1 MRLIAD
7 SISNPVRPLLLA
19 LTLFAS
25 LPVATSAEAQIFE
38 PETFTL
44 DNGLQVVVVEND
56 QVPVVSHM
64 IWYKVGAADEP
75 KGKSG
80 IAHFLEHLMFKGTE
94 SMAPGEQSRI
104 INRLGGQE
112 NAFTSNDYTGY
123 YQNVPKQ
130 HLGRMM
136 EIEADRMVNL
146 TLSPDHVK
154 SELEVVLEERRSRID
169 NQPSSQLS
177 EMTSAATYLAY
188 PYRIPVI
195 GWEAEIR
202 GLTQQDAIDYYGT
215 WYAPNNAILV
225 VAGDATADE
234 VRTLAEATYGKI
246 PARDIPDR
254 IALRGVEPTH
264 LAATRVTMESARVDQ
279 PSWSRRYLAPGF
291 GWGDRQHTAPLE
303 VLAEILGGG
312 STSRMYRSLVVDKA
326 VSVSAGSWYS
336 PEGLGPQTF
345 GVYATPAQGIEI
357 ADLEAAIDAELALL
371 LRDGVTEEE
380 VATAVKRMRR
390 GSIFAR
396 DDVLYPARL
405 FGRTLASGG
414 TIADVEDWPNRIAAV
429 TPDAVLEA
437 ARAVFV
443 PENSTTS
450 ILLSKPAS

>member
-1 MRLIAD
+1 MRLID
-7 SISNPVRPLLLA
+7 CLTRPLMFTLA
-19 LTLFAS
+19 LSPGLIFGSPAD
-25 LPVATSAEAQIFE
+25 AQIFE
-38 PETFTL
+38 PTTFML
-44 DNGLQVVVVEND
+44 DNGMQVVMIEND
-56 QVPVVSHM
+56 RVPVVSHM
-64 IWYKVGAADEP
+64 VWYKVGAADEP

-94 SMAPGEQSRI
+94 TMGPGEQSRI

-146 TLSPDHVK
+146 TLLPDHVK
-154 SELEVVLEERRSRID
+154 SELQVVLEERRSRID
-169 NQPSSQLS
+169 NEPSSQLS
-177 EMTSAATYLAY
+177 EMATAATYLAY

-195 GWEAEIR
+195 GWPSEVQ
-202 GLTQQDAIDYYGT
+202 GLTQQDAIDFYGT

-225 VAGDATADE
+225 VAGDTTPDE

-254 IALRGVEPTH
+254 VALRGEEPPH
-264 LAATRVTMESARVDQ
+264 LAAARVTMESARVDQ

-291 GWGDRQHTAPLE
+291 GWGDKQQTPALE

-326 VSVSAGSWYS
+326 VAVSAGSWYS
-336 PEGLGPQTF
+336 PEGLGPQTI
-345 GVYATPAQGIEI
+345 GIYATPAQGVDI
-357 ADLEAAIDAELALL
+357 ADLEKAVDTELALM

-390 GSIFAR
+390 SSVFAR

-414 TIADVEDWPNRIAAV
+414 TIADVEEWPDRIAAV
-429 TPDAVLEA
+429 TPEAVLEA
-437 ARAVFV
+437 ARAVLV
-443 PENSTTS
+443 RDSSTTAV
-450 ILLSKPAS
+450 LLSKPAS